1 MVYLLTQKRLR
12 MFVSGLFQNVHESG
26 ELPWNSGL
34 LPPICSEFLISSE
47 PIESP
52 HISIHFFW
60 LDTRWSTSI
69 DSFKKSLL

>member
-12 MFVSGLFQNVHESG
+12 MFGVAYSKMCMRTENFHGTAGYYRQ
-26 ELPWNSGL
+26 
-34 LPPICSEFLISSE
+34 CSEFLISSK

-60 LDTRWSTSI
+60 LDTRWSASN
-69 DSFKKSLL
+69 